1 MAKGRSLELYFIDG
15 KPDGMLTA
23 EVFNWTG
30 HVLMTPR
37 TRIKDA
43 LGRDEAGYTGVY
55 ILLGE
60 TEDGP
65 QAYIGEAEDLG
76 TRLRGHVKGKDWW
89 ETAVLITSTANNL
102 HKAHVKYLE
111 SRLVE
116 MAITTKRMPLENGNA
131 PTRSSLSE
139 SATANMEEFLD
150 TLMMV
155 LPAIQIDMFVN
166 KALLDKLGTVSKGT
180 PHILEV
186 ALNNDDVSV
195 FEIHARRKN
204 LRATAIHTDGEVIV
218 QKGSEASATWSKK
231 TPNHSYKKMHD
242 ALLNN
247 GVLVVDGGKATFS
260 SDYAFSS
267 VSAAAAI
274 VLGTSA
280 NGRVEWKLKGTDTT
294 YAEWEA
300 AQLAQPDTPT

>member
-1 MAKGRSLELYFIDG
+1 MGKGRSLELYFIDG

-60 TEDGP
+60 
-65 QAYIGEAEDLG
+65 AEDLG
-76 TRLRGHVKGKDWW
+76 TRLRGHVSGKDWW
-89 ETAVLITSTANNL
+89 EVAVLITSTANNL

-116 MAITTKRMPLENGNA
+116 LALVTKRMPLENGNA

-139 SATANMEEFLD
+139 AATANMEEFLD

-155 LPAIQIDMFVN
+155 LPAIQVDMFVN
-166 KALLDKLGTVSKGT
+166 KSE
-180 PHILEV
+180 PHKSTKVNPITTDFPL
-186 ALNNDDVSV
+186 
-195 FEIHARRKN
+195 FE
-204 LRATAIHTDGEVIV
+204 L
-218 QKGSEASATWSKK
+218 K
-231 TPNHSYKKMHD
+231 TPKHGIRAEAELRNGEIVVLAGSIARAEWTRKHGHNEGYRQLHYD
-242 ALLNN
+242 LLAA
-247 GVLVVDGGKATFS
+247 GILVHLEGNAEFS
-260 SDYAFSS
+260 VDYAFSS
-267 VSAAAAI
+267 PSAAAAI
-274 VLGTSA
+274 LNGRAA
-280 NGRVEWKLKGTDTT
+280 NGRKEWKLKGTNTT
-294 YAEWEA
+294 YADWEA
-300 AQLAQPDTPT
+300 AQLAELDIK

>member
-1 MAKGRSLELYFIDG
+1 MGKGRSLELYFIDG

-43 LGRDEAGYTGVY
+43 LGRGEAGYTGVY

-60 TEDGP
+60 TENGP

-89 ETAVLITSTANNL
+89 EVAVLITSTANNL

-116 MAITTKRMPLENGNA
+116 MALVTKRMPLENGNA

-139 SATANMEEFLD
+139 SATANMEEFLE

-155 LPAIQIDMFVN
+155 LPAIQVDMFVN
-166 KALLDKLGTVSKGT
+166 KAQHVKADENKPEATPSPEFAINSPRLGVAAVASIVDGEMIVHAGSKG
-180 PHILEV
+180 
-186 ALNNDDVSV
+186 
-195 FEIHARRKN
+195 RK
-204 LRATAIHTDGEVIV
+204 EWV
-218 QKGSEASATWSKK
+218 
-231 TPNHSYKKMHD
+231 
-242 ALLNN
+242 
-247 GVLVVDGGKATFS
+247 GKASWDSGYKSLRDHLIEVGILVPDGDSALFTENF
-260 SDYAFSS
+260 AFSS
-267 VSAAAAI
+267 PSAAAA
-274 VLGTSA
+274 VVEGRAA
-280 NGRVEWKLKGTDTT
+280 NGRIDWKLKGTNTT
-294 YAEWEA
+294 YTEWEA
-300 AQLAQPDTPT
+300 AQLDQMEPE

>member
-1 MAKGRSLELYFIDG
+1 MGKGRSLELYFIDG

-43 LGRDEAGYTGVY
+43 LGRGEAGYTGVY

-65 QAYIGEAEDLG
+65 LAYIGEAEDLG
-76 TRLRGHVKGKDWW
+76 VRLRGHVSGKDWW
-89 ETAVLITSTANNL
+89 EVAVMITSTANNL

-116 MAITTKRMPLENGNA
+116 LALTTKRMPLENGNA

-139 SATANMEEFLD
+139 AATANMEEFLD

-155 LPAIQIDMFVN
+155 LPAIQVDMFVN
-166 KALLDKLGTVSKGT
+166 KVQTEKTSKETV
-180 PHILEV
+180 
-186 ALNNDDVSV
+186 
-195 FEIHARRKN
+195 
-204 LRATAIHTDGEVIV
+204 RATDLTPTFKLQSKRLGIDATAELLGGEMVVQAGSVIRNNWVGKGDWDSASRKIREILLKTGVINKSDTDTQFIE
-218 QKGSEASATWSKK
+218 
-231 TPNHSYKKMHD
+231 N
-242 ALLNN
+242 
-247 GVLVVDGGKATFS
+247 
-260 SDYAFSS
+260 YAFSS
-267 VSAAAAI
+267 PSSAAN
-274 VLGTSA
+274 VVTGRPS
-280 NGRVEWKLKGTDTT
+280 NGRVEWKLKGTNIT

-300 AQLAQPDTPT
+300 AQLAQLDT

>member
-43 LGRDEAGYTGVY
+43 LGREEAGYTGVY

-76 TRLRGHVKGKDWW
+76 KRLRDHVKGKDWW

-116 MAITTKRMPLENGNA
+116 IALSTKLTSLENGNQ
-131 PTRSSLSE
+131 PPRSSLSE
-139 SATANMEEFLD
+139 SSIANMEEFLE
-150 TLMMV
+150 TLVMV
-155 LPAIQIDMFVN
+155 LPAIQVDMFVN
-166 KALLDKLGTVSKGT
+166 RVRPMKIGSDGPEHYSYPSFELVT
-180 PHILEV
+180 PKHGI
-186 ALNNDDVSV
+186 
-195 FEIHARRKN
+195 
-204 LRATAIHTDGEVIV
+204 RATAIIKDSEMVV
-218 QKGSEASATWSKK
+218 QAGSKARKEWSQKVK
-231 TPNHSYKKMHD
+231 PWNEKSKDLHQK
-242 ALLNN
+242 LLEN
-247 GVLVVDGGKATFS
+247 GILKLEGDYCIFTKN
-260 SDYAFSS
+260 YAFPN
-267 VSAAAAI
+267 VSAAAAVI
-274 VLGTSA
+274 QGRAA
-280 NGRVEWKLKGTDTT
+280 NGRDWKLKGTNTT

-300 AQLAQPDTPT
+300 AQLAETDTPT

>member
-1 MAKGRSLELYFIDG
+1 MGKGRSLELYFIDG

-43 LGRDEAGYTGVY
+43 LGRNEAGYTGVY

-60 TEDGP
+60 TENGP
-65 QAYIGEAEDLG
+65 QAYIGEAEELG
-76 TRLRGHVKGKDWW
+76 TRLRGHVAGKDWW
-89 ETAVLITSTANNL
+89 EVAVMVTSTANNL

-116 MAITTKRMPLENGNA
+116 MALTTKRMPLENGNA

-139 SATANMEEFLD
+139 SATANMEEFLE

-155 LPAIQIDMFVN
+155 LPAIQVDMFVN
-166 KALLDKLGTVSKGT
+166 KAQPVNIEESKPQKNNAPEFEIKSPRLGVDATATIINGEMIVQAGSKG
-180 PHILEV
+180 
-186 ALNNDDVSV
+186 
-195 FEIHARRKN
+195 RK
-204 LRATAIHTDGEVIV
+204 EWV
-218 QKGSEASATWSKK
+218 
-231 TPNHSYKKMHD
+231 
-242 ALLNN
+242 
-247 GVLVVDGGKATFS
+247 GKASWDSGYRSLRDHLIETNVLIPEGDSAIFTANF
-260 SDYAFSS
+260 AFSS
-267 VSAAAAI
+267 PSAAAA
-274 VLGTSA
+274 VVEGRAA
-280 NGRVEWKLKGTDTT
+280 NGRVDWKLKGTNAT

-300 AQLAQPDTPT
+300 TQLETEE

>member
-43 LGRDEAGYTGVY
+43 LGRGEAGYTGVY

-76 TRLRGHVKGKDWW
+76 TRIRGHVTGKDWW
-89 ETAVLITSTANNL
+89 EVAVLITSTANNL

-116 MAITTKRMPLENGNA
+116 MALITKRMPLVNGNA

-139 SATANMEEFLD
+139 SATANMEEFLE

-155 LPAIQIDMFVN
+155 LPAIQVDMFVN
-166 KALLDKLGTVSKGT
+166 KAQPVKTNENKNETTASQPEFEINSPRLGVAAVATIVDGEMIVHAGSKG
-180 PHILEV
+180 
-186 ALNNDDVSV
+186 
-195 FEIHARRKN
+195 RK
-204 LRATAIHTDGEVIV
+204 EWV
-218 QKGSEASATWSKK
+218 
-231 TPNHSYKKMHD
+231 
-242 ALLNN
+242 
-247 GVLVVDGGKATFS
+247 GKASWDSGYKSLRDHLIEAGILVQDTNCAIFTEN
-260 SDYAFSS
+260 YAFSS
-267 VSAAAAI
+267 PSAAAA
-274 VLGTSA
+274 VVEGRAA
-280 NGRVEWKLKGTDTT
+280 NGRIDWKLKGSNTT

-300 AQLAQPDTPT
+300 AQLAETDTPT

>member
-60 TEDGP
+60 TVDGP

-76 TRLRGHVKGKDWW
+76 TRLRKHVKDKDWW

-116 MAITTKRMPLENGNA
+116 MALITKRMHLENGNA
-131 PTRSSLSE
+131 PARSSLSE
-139 SATANMEEFLD
+139 AATANMEEFLD

-155 LPAIQIDMFVN
+155 LPAIQVEMFVN
-166 KALLDKLGTVSKGT
+166 KAQPVKQQTKTTAGKENTPTFILKSKRLG
-180 PHILEV
+180 I
-186 ALNNDDVSV
+186 D
-195 FEIHARRKN
+195 
-204 LRATAIHTDGEVIV
+204 ATADLIGGEMIV
-218 QKGSEASATWSKK
+218 RSGSTVRKSWVGDRGEKTHYFILHDELLETGIIEPKGEHAVFTK
-231 TPNHSYKKMHD
+231 
-242 ALLNN
+242 
-247 GVLVVDGGKATFS
+247 
-260 SDYAFSS
+260 DYAFSS
-267 VSAAAAI
+267 PSAAGAI
-274 VLGTSA
+274 V
-280 NGRVEWKLKGTDTT
+280 NGRSTSGPREWKLKGTNTT

-300 AQLAQPDTPT
+300 AELAQPDTPI

>member
-1 MAKGRSLELYFIDG
+1 MNKGRSLELYFIDG

-37 TRIKDA
+37 TRIIDA
-43 LGRDEAGYTGVY
+43 LKRGEAGYTGVY

-65 QAYIGEAEDLG
+65 LAYIGEAEDLG
-76 TRLRGHVKGKDWW
+76 TRLRGHARGKDWW

-116 MAITTKRMPLENGNA
+116 MANVTKRMPLENGNA

-139 SATANMEEFLD
+139 SATANMEEFLE

-155 LPAIQIDMFVN
+155 LPAIQVDMFVN
-166 KALLDKLGTVSKGT
+166 KAEPMKQQTKTTAGKENTPTFILKSKGLGIDATAELAGGEMVVKSGSIVRKSWVGDRSDKTHYFILHDKLWATGVIEPKGE
-180 PHILEV
+180 H
-186 ALNNDDVSV
+186 AV
-195 FEIHARRKN
+195 FTK
-204 LRATAIHTDGEVIV
+204 
-218 QKGSEASATWSKK
+218 
-231 TPNHSYKKMHD
+231 
-242 ALLNN
+242 
-247 GVLVVDGGKATFS
+247 
-260 SDYAFSS
+260 DYAFSS
-267 VSAAAAI
+267 PSAAGAI
-274 VLGTSA
+274 V
-280 NGRVEWKLKGTDTT
+280 NGRSTSGPREWKLKGTNTT
-294 YAEWEA
+294 YADWEA
-300 AQLAQPDTPT
+300 SQLTQLDTE

>member
-65 QAYIGEAEDLG
+65 LAYIGEAEDLG
-76 TRLRGHVKGKDWW
+76 KRLRDHVKGKDWW

-116 MAITTKRMPLENGNA
+116 IALSTKLTSLENGNQ
-131 PTRSSLSE
+131 PPRSSLSE
-139 SATANMEEFLD
+139 SSIANMEEFLE
-150 TLMMV
+150 TLMIV
-155 LPAIQIDMFVN
+155 LPAIQVNMFVN
-166 KALLDKLGTVSKGT
+166 KVRPVKTDENKQQTADKPL
-180 PHILEV
+180 
-186 ALNNDDVSV
+186 
-195 FEIHARRKN
+195 FEISSPRLGVAAIASIVEGEMTVHVGSRGRKEWVGKASWDSGYKN
-204 LRATAIHTDGEVIV
+204 LRDHLVNIGILTLDGD
-218 QKGSEASATWSKK
+218 SAVFTK
-231 TPNHSYKKMHD
+231 N
-242 ALLNN
+242 
-247 GVLVVDGGKATFS
+247 F
-260 SDYAFSS
+260 AFSS
-267 VSAAAAI
+267 PSAAAA
-274 VLGTSA
+274 VVEGRAA
-280 NGRVEWKLKGTDTT
+280 NGRIDWKLKGTNTT

>member
-1 MAKGRSLELYFIDG
+1 MNKGRSLELYFIDG

-65 QAYIGEAEDLG
+65 LAYIGEAEDLG

-116 MAITTKRMPLENGNA
+116 KALITKRMPLENGNA
-131 PTRSSLSE
+131 PARSSLSE

-155 LPAIQIDMFVN
+155 LPAIQVDMFVN
-166 KALLDKLGTVSKGT
+166 KALPEKQSIKTTLVKVGVPVFKLESKRLGIDATAELIDGEMIIKAGSLIRKSWIGDRGQKTHYFILHDKLRAAGVIETKG
-180 PHILEV
+180 
-186 ALNNDDVSV
+186 D
-195 FEIHARRKN
+195 HAIFTK
-204 LRATAIHTDGEVIV
+204 
-218 QKGSEASATWSKK
+218 
-231 TPNHSYKKMHD
+231 
-242 ALLNN
+242 
-247 GVLVVDGGKATFS
+247 
-260 SDYAFSS
+260 DYAFSS
-267 VSAAAAI
+267 PSAAGAI
-274 VLGTSA
+274 V
-280 NGRVEWKLKGTDTT
+280 NGRSTSGPREWKLKGTNTT

-300 AQLAQPDTPT
+300 AQLAELDNAT

>member
-1 MAKGRSLELYFIDG
+1 MGKGRSLELYFIDG

-65 QAYIGEAEDLG
+65 QAYIGEAEELG
-76 TRLRGHVKGKDWW
+76 PRLRGHVKGKDWW
-89 ETAVLITSTANNL
+89 EVAVLITSTANNL

-116 MAITTKRMPLENGNA
+116 LALVTKRMPLENGNA

-155 LPAIQIDMFVN
+155 LPAIQVDMFVN
-166 KALLDKLGTVSKGT
+166 KVQPIKVEPLPTKHQNL
-180 PHILEV
+180 IE
-186 ALNNDDVSV
+186 
-195 FEIHARRKN
+195 FEISNPRLGLAAIATISDGDTIIHA
-204 LRATAIHTDGEVIV
+204 
-218 QKGSEASATWSKK
+218 GSVGRDKW
-231 TPNHSYKKMHD
+231 
-242 ALLNN
+242 
-247 GVLVVDGGKATFS
+247 VGKASWDSGYRRLRDTLIETGVILIKDGSAIFKEN
-260 SDYAFSS
+260 YAFSS
-267 VSAAAAI
+267 FSAASTVI
-274 VLGTSA
+274 Q
-280 NGRVEWKLKGTDTT
+280 GRKASPREWKLKGTNTT

-300 AQLAQPDTPT
+300 EQLDAKE

>member
-1 MAKGRSLELYFIDG
+1 MGKGRSLELYFIDG

-37 TRIKDA
+37 TRIIDA
-43 LGRDEAGYTGVY
+43 LKRGEAGYTGVY

-65 QAYIGEAEDLG
+65 LAYIGEAEDLG
-76 TRLRGHVKGKDWW
+76 SRLRGHVKGKDWW

-116 MAITTKRMPLENGNA
+116 MALVTKRMPLDNGNA
-131 PTRSSLSE
+131 PPRSSLSE

-155 LPAIQIDMFVN
+155 LPAIQVDMFVN
-166 KALLDKLGTVSKGT
+166 KAELVSNSLLDKPKQAMQAGRTALFELRT
-180 PHILEV
+180 PKHGVI
-186 ALNNDDVSV
+186 
-195 FEIHARRKN
+195 
-204 LRATAIHTDGEVIV
+204 ATAEFIGGEMVVQAGSVGRSEWLRKHGHNEGYRQLHTE
-218 QKGSEASATWSKK
+218 
-231 TPNHSYKKMHD
+231 
-242 ALLNN
+242 LLQN
-247 GVLVVDGGKATFS
+247 GVLRPLGKNAEFTKS
-260 SDYAFSS
+260 YAFSS
-267 VSAAAAI
+267 PSAAAAI
-274 VLGTSA
+274 LNARAA
-280 NGRVEWKLKGTDTT
+280 NGRREWKLKGTNTT

-300 AQLAQPDTPT
+300 AQLDQMDTE

>member
-1 MAKGRSLELYFIDG
+1 MGKGRSLELYFIDG

-43 LGRDEAGYTGVY
+43 LGRNETGYTGVY

-60 TEDGP
+60 AEAGP
-65 QAYIGEAEDLG
+65 QAYIGEAEELG
-76 TRLRGHVKGKDWW
+76 TRLRGHVAGKDWW

-116 MAITTKRMPLENGNA
+116 MATTSKRMPLENGNA

-139 SATANMEEFLD
+139 AATANMEEFLE

-155 LPAIQIDMFVN
+155 LPAIQVDMFVN
-166 KALLDKLGTVSKGT
+166 NVRPVKVGESKPQTLNAFEFEIKSPKLGVHATASITNGEMVVHAGSKG
-180 PHILEV
+180 
-186 ALNNDDVSV
+186 
-195 FEIHARRKN
+195 R
-204 LRATAIHTDGEVIV
+204 
-218 QKGSEASATWSKK
+218 SEW
-231 TPNHSYKKMHD
+231 
-242 ALLNN
+242 
-247 GVLVVDGGKATFS
+247 VGKASWDSGYRSLRDHLIETKIMIPEGGSAVFS
-260 SDYAFSS
+260 ENFAFSS
-267 VSAAAAI
+267 PSAAAA
-274 VLGTSA
+274 VVQGRAA
-280 NGRVEWKLKGTDTT
+280 NGRVDWKLKGTNTT

-300 AQLAQPDTPT
+300 TQLETEE

>member
-1 MAKGRSLELYFIDG
+1 MGKGRSLELYFIDG

-43 LGRDEAGYTGVY
+43 LGRGEAGYTGVY

-60 TEDGP
+60 AEDGP

-76 TRLRGHVKGKDWW
+76 SRIRGHVKGKDWW
-89 ETAVLITSTANNL
+89 EVAVFITSTANNL

-116 MAITTKRMPLENGNA
+116 MALVTKRMPLENGNA
-131 PTRSSLSE
+131 PARSSLSE

-155 LPAIQIDMFVN
+155 LPAIQVDMFVN
-166 KALLDKLGTVSKGT
+166 KARLEKKHTKATTENDKTPTFKLESGRLGINATAKLLDGEMIVKAGSIIRKSWVGDRGEKTHYFVLHDKLLATGIIEPKGE
-180 PHILEV
+180 H
-186 ALNNDDVSV
+186 AV
-195 FEIHARRKN
+195 FTK
-204 LRATAIHTDGEVIV
+204 
-218 QKGSEASATWSKK
+218 
-231 TPNHSYKKMHD
+231 
-242 ALLNN
+242 
-247 GVLVVDGGKATFS
+247 
-260 SDYAFSS
+260 DYAFSS
-267 VSAAAAI
+267 PSAAGAI
-274 VLGTSA
+274 V
-280 NGRVEWKLKGTDTT
+280 NGRSTSGPREWKLKGTNTT

-300 AQLAQPDTPT
+300 AQLDQMDTTE

>member
-1 MAKGRSLELYFIDG
+1 MNKGRSLELYFIDG

-43 LGRDEAGYTGVY
+43 LGRDEAGYTGIY

-60 TEDGP
+60 TENGP

-76 TRLRGHVKGKDWW
+76 TRIRGHVKGKDWW
-89 ETAVLITSTANNL
+89 EVAVLITSTANNL

-116 MAITTKRMPLENGNA
+116 MALVTKRIPLENGNA

-139 SATANMEEFLD
+139 AATANMEEFLE

-155 LPAIQIDMFVN
+155 LPAIQVDMFMDKTRSKPTN
-166 KALLDKLGTVSKGT
+166 KKTTVPKKTTEFEIANPRLELSAVALFSDGELVIQSGSIGRGEWVGHASINSGYKILRDKLLDSG
-180 PHILEV
+180 ILIIQDGQ
-186 ALNNDDVSV
+186 AV
-195 FEIHARRKN
+195 F
-204 LRATAIHTDGEVIV
+204 TD
-218 QKGSEASATWSKK
+218 
-231 TPNHSYKKMHD
+231 N
-242 ALLNN
+242 
-247 GVLVVDGGKATFS
+247 
-260 SDYAFSS
+260 YAFSS
-267 VSAAAAI
+267 PSAAAAVI
-274 VLGTSA
+274 LGRQS
-280 NGRVEWKLKGTDTT
+280 NGPTNWKLKGTNTT

-300 AQLAQPDTPT
+300 SQLAELDNAT

>member
-1 MAKGRSLELYFIDG
+1 MGKGRSLELYIIDG

-30 HVLMTPR
+30 HVLMIPR

-43 LGRDEAGYTGVY
+43 LSRDEAGYTGVY

-65 QAYIGEAEDLG
+65 QAYIGEAEELG

-89 ETAVLITSTANNL
+89 EVAVLITSTANNL

-116 MAITTKRMPLENGNA
+116 LALVTKRMPLENGNA

-139 SATANMEEFLD
+139 SATANMEEFLE

-155 LPAIQIDMFVN
+155 LPAIQVDMFVN
-166 KALLDKLGTVSKGT
+166 KVKAEKVEERSSKPFQPESAIDSITGLT
-180 PHILEV
+180 PE
-186 ALNNDDVSV
+186 
-195 FEIHARRKN
+195 FELHSKRRGLK
-204 LRATAIHTDGEVIV
+204 ATATLSDGEMIV
-218 QKGSEASATWSKK
+218 QKGSIVSSEWSKK
-231 TPNHSYKKMHD
+231 VPNHNYRKMYD
-242 ALLNN
+242 ALTNS
-247 GVLVVDGGKATFS
+247 GVIISQGNHTVFS
-260 SDYAFSS
+260 TDYSFPS

-280 NGRVEWKLKGTDTT
+280 NGRTGWKLKGTTTT

-300 AQLAQPDTPT
+300 EQLDTKE

>member
-43 LGRDEAGYTGVY
+43 LGRSEAGYTGVY

-89 ETAVLITSTANNL
+89 EVAVLITSTANNL

-116 MAITTKRMPLENGNA
+116 MALVTKRMPLENGNA
-131 PTRSSLSE
+131 PSRSSLSE
-139 SATANMEEFLD
+139 SATANMEEFLE

-155 LPAIQIDMFVN
+155 LPAIQVDMFVN
-166 KALLDKLGTVSKGT
+166 KAQEKLTETETKQT
-180 PHILEV
+180 KQKDAPL
-186 ALNNDDVSV
+186 
-195 FEIHARRKN
+195 FEITSQRNNIDATAQLLNGEMVVLAGSVIRKDWVGKGEWDSASQKIRKN
-204 LRATAIHTDGEVIV
+204 LLNTGVIKVSDTDA
-218 QKGSEASATWSKK
+218 Q
-231 TPNHSYKKMHD
+231 
-242 ALLNN
+242 
-247 GVLVVDGGKATFS
+247 LVEN
-260 SDYAFSS
+260 YAFSS
-267 VSAAAAI
+267 PSSAAC
-274 VLGTSA
+274 VVTGRPA
-280 NGRVEWKLKGTDTT
+280 NGRVEWKLKGTNTT
-294 YAEWEA
+294 YAEWET
-300 AQLAQPDTPT
+300 AQIDQMDTE

>member
-1 MAKGRSLELYFIDG
+1 MGKGRSLELYFIDG

-37 TRIKDA
+37 TRIKHA
-43 LGRDEAGYTGVY
+43 LGRGEAGYTGVY

-65 QAYIGEAEDLG
+65 LAYIGEAENLG

-89 ETAVLITSTANNL
+89 EVAVLITSTADNL

-116 MAITTKRMPLENGNA
+116 MALVTKRMPLENGNA

-150 TLMMV
+150 TLMIV
-155 LPAIQIDMFVN
+155 LPAIQVDMFVN
-166 KALLDKLGTVSKGT
+166 KVQPVKQHSKTTAEKENAPTFKLTSKRLGIDATAELIGGEMIVKSGSIIRKSWVGERGEKTHYFILHDKLWVTGIIEPKG
-180 PHILEV
+180 
-186 ALNNDDVSV
+186 D
-195 FEIHARRKN
+195 HAIFTK
-204 LRATAIHTDGEVIV
+204 
-218 QKGSEASATWSKK
+218 
-231 TPNHSYKKMHD
+231 
-242 ALLNN
+242 
-247 GVLVVDGGKATFS
+247 
-260 SDYAFSS
+260 DYAFSS
-267 VSAAAAI
+267 PSAAGAI
-274 VLGTSA
+274 V
-280 NGRVEWKLKGTDTT
+280 NGRSTSGPREWKLKGTNTT

-300 AQLAQPDTPT
+300 AQLDQMDTE

>member
-1 MAKGRSLELYFIDG
+1 MGKGRSLELYFIDG

-60 TEDGP
+60 TETGP
-65 QAYIGEAEDLG
+65 LAYIGEAEDLG
-76 TRLRGHVKGKDWW
+76 TRLRGHVSGKDWW
-89 ETAVLITSTANNL
+89 EVAVLITSTANNL

-116 MAITTKRMPLENGNA
+116 MALETKRMPLENGNA

-139 SATANMEEFLD
+139 AATANMEEFLD

-155 LPAIQIDMFVN
+155 LPAIQVDMFVN
-166 KALLDKLGTVSKGT
+166 KAQPKKVSKEASPETKITPTFTLRSDRIGIDATAKLIAGEMIVQSGSIIRKSWVGDRGEKTHYFILHDKLLAAGVIEEKG
-180 PHILEV
+180 
-186 ALNNDDVSV
+186 
-195 FEIHARRKN
+195 K
-204 LRATAIHTDGEVIV
+204 
-218 QKGSEASATWSKK
+218 
-231 TPNHSYKKMHD
+231 HSIFTK
-242 ALLNN
+242 
-247 GVLVVDGGKATFS
+247 
-260 SDYAFSS
+260 DYAFSS
-267 VSAAAAI
+267 PSAAGAI
-274 VLGTSA
+274 V
-280 NGRVEWKLKGTDTT
+280 NGRSTSGPREWKLKGTNTT
-294 YAEWEA
+294 YAEWET
-300 AQLAQPDTPT
+300 AQLAQLDID

>member
-1 MAKGRSLELYFIDG
+1 MGKGRSLELYFIDG

-43 LGRDEAGYTGVY
+43 LGRNEAGYTGVY

-60 TEDGP
+60 TENGP
-65 QAYIGEAEDLG
+65 QAYIGEAEELG
-76 TRLRGHVKGKDWW
+76 TRLRGHVAGKDWW
-89 ETAVLITSTANNL
+89 EVAVMVTSTANNL

-116 MAITTKRMPLENGNA
+116 LALFTKRMPLENGNA

-139 SATANMEEFLD
+139 SATANMEEFLE

-155 LPAIQIDMFVN
+155 LPAIQVDMFVN
-166 KALLDKLGTVSKGT
+166 KARPVNASRETVTESINTPTFKLKSERLGTDATAELIGGEMIVKSGSIVRKSWTGERGEKTHYFILHDKLMASGIIAESGK
-180 PHILEV
+180 H
-186 ALNNDDVSV
+186 SV
-195 FEIHARRKN
+195 F
-204 LRATAIHTDGEVIV
+204 T
-218 QKGSEASATWSKK
+218 Q
-231 TPNHSYKKMHD
+231 
-242 ALLNN
+242 
-247 GVLVVDGGKATFS
+247 
-260 SDYAFSS
+260 DYAFSS
-267 VSAAAAI
+267 PSAAGAI
-274 VLGTSA
+274 V
-280 NGRVEWKLKGTDTT
+280 NGRSTSGPREWKLKGTNKT

-300 AQLAQPDTPT
+300 EQLESEQ

>member
-1 MAKGRSLELYFIDG
+1 MGKGRSLELYFIDG

-30 HVLMTPR
+30 HVLMIPR

-43 LGRDEAGYTGVY
+43 LSRDEAGYTGVY

-65 QAYIGEAEDLG
+65 QAYIGEAEELG

-89 ETAVLITSTANNL
+89 EVAVLITSTANNL

-116 MAITTKRMPLENGNA
+116 LALVTKRMPLENSNA

-155 LPAIQIDMFVN
+155 LPAIQVDMFVN
-166 KALLDKLGTVSKGT
+166 KVRVTKTREPSTRTNTYPIFRLTTPKHGIKATAELRDGEMVVMEGSIARKKWAGSVDEKVHYFKRFGELLDAGVLKENET
-180 PHILEV
+180 
-186 ALNNDDVSV
+186 NSV
-195 FEIHARRKN
+195 FTK
-204 LRATAIHTDGEVIV
+204 D
-218 QKGSEASATWSKK
+218 
-231 TPNHSYKKMHD
+231 
-242 ALLNN
+242 
-247 GVLVVDGGKATFS
+247 F
-260 SDYAFSS
+260 AFSS
-267 VSAAAAI
+267 PSAAASVI
-274 VLGTSA
+274 NGYSS
-280 NGRVEWKLKGTDTT
+280 NGRREWKLNGTNTT
-294 YAEWEA
+294 LAEWEA
-300 AQLAQPDTPT
+300 EQLDTKE

>member
-1 MAKGRSLELYFIDG
+1 MGKGRSLELYFIDG

-30 HVLMTPR
+30 HVLMIPR
-37 TRIKDA
+37 TRIVDA
-43 LGRDEAGYTGVY
+43 LKRGEAGYTGVY

-60 TEDGP
+60 TENGA

-76 TRLRGHVKGKDWW
+76 MRLRGHVAKKDWW

-116 MAITTKRMPLENGNA
+116 MAQETKRTPLENGNS

-139 SATANMEEFLD
+139 AATANMEEFLE

-155 LPAIQIDMFVN
+155 LPAIQVDMFVN
-166 KALLDKLGTVSKGT
+166 KAKSSRSTAKTTSSPAVNHLFELVSPRLG
-180 PHILEV
+180 
-186 ALNNDDVSV
+186 
-195 FEIHARRKN
+195 IHA
-204 LRATAIHTDGEVIV
+204 TAELKDGEMILKKESIV
-218 QKGSEASATWSKK
+218 REKWVGRASLNSGYKSLRDQLVENGILDQTMKSATFN
-231 TPNHSYKKMHD
+231 T
-242 ALLNN
+242 
-247 GVLVVDGGKATFS
+247 
-260 SDYAFSS
+260 DYAFSS
-267 VSAAAAI
+267 PSAAAAV
-274 VLGTSA
+274 VLGRAA
-280 NGRVEWKLKGTDTT
+280 NGRTEWKLKGTNTT

-300 AQLAQPDTPT
+300 EQLNLKDIDQ

>member
-1 MAKGRSLELYFIDG
+1 MGKGRSLELYFIDG

-43 LGRDEAGYTGVY
+43 LGRGEAGYTGVY

-60 TEDGP
+60 TENGP

-76 TRLRGHVKGKDWW
+76 TRLRGHVSGKDWW

-116 MAITTKRMPLENGNA
+116 LALITKRMPLENGNA

-139 SATANMEEFLD
+139 AATANMEEFLE

-155 LPAIQIDMFVN
+155 LPAIQVDMFVN
-166 KALLDKLGTVSKGT
+166 KARPVGIEESKPEAANIIEFEIKSPRLGVDAIASMSNGEMIVHAGSKG
-180 PHILEV
+180 
-186 ALNNDDVSV
+186 
-195 FEIHARRKN
+195 RR
-204 LRATAIHTDGEVIV
+204 EWV
-218 QKGSEASATWSKK
+218 
-231 TPNHSYKKMHD
+231 
-242 ALLNN
+242 
-247 GVLVVDGGKATFS
+247 GKASWDSGYRSLRDHLVQTKILILNGDNAIFTENF
-260 SDYAFSS
+260 AFSS
-267 VSAAAAI
+267 PSAAAA
-274 VLGTSA
+274 VVEGRAA
-280 NGRVEWKLKGTDTT
+280 NGRVDWKLKGTNKT

-300 AQLAQPDTPT
+300 EQLETEQ